1 MRAFLITFGKSQAAR
16 RAHKESAARLQEW
29 KTDGRDLK
37 RLMAMSTLIWAHLRR
52 GHLGHSARQSAK
64 N

>member
-1 MRAFLITFGKSQAAR
+1 VSAFLIAFGKRQAAR
-16 RAHKESAARLQEW
+16 RAHKERAARLQEW

-52 GHLGHSARQSAK
+52 WHL
-64 N
+64 